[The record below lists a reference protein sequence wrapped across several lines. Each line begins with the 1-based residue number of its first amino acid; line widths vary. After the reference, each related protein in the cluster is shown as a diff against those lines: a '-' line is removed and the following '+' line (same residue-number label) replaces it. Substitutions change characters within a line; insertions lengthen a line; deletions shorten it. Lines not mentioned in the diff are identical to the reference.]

1 MSKVRLLIISS
12 FASGFGL
19 CSIVFAIFT
28 MVSAFNVGSVLRL
41 LLTVGFFAA
50 NVVFLAHYYNLM
62 LKDLKIMSKAVSLMR
77 RAS

>member
-28 MVSAFNVGSVLRL
+28 MVSELSWGAGFRL
-41 LLTVGFFAA
+41 FLTFSFFAA
-50 NVVFLAHYYNLM
+50 NVLFMIYYYGLM
-62 LKDLKIMSKAVSLMR
+62 LKDLKFMSQIVSRVR